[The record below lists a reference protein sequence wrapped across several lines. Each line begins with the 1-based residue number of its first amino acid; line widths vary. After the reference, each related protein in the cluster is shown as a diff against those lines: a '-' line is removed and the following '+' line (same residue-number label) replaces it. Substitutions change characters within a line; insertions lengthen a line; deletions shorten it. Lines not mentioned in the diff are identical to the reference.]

1 MARLAL
7 PFLTRKQ
14 ELLPDILILAGKE
27 PRQGTVLCAVEER
40 LAERGLTIRLGWH
53 DPVSDIFDWPS
64 GLVVQRG
71 VSKEVLTALAAR
83 GGPILND
90 PSACLRLD
98 DRSATLSHLASAG
111 LPVPRHRLCR
121 DWAEVTG
128 LARSGTV
135 YVKAG
140 GAGRGAG
147 VARVPGPEDAAPFP
161 GPWHV
166 EVEQPGDGI
175 DRKIY
180 VAGDRVF
187 GLLKRWP
194 RDADAVPFTPKAAM
208 HDLAR
213 RAGAALGLEIFGID
227 LVGMD
232 GRFAIVDVNAF
243 PGFRGVTGAFDA
255 VADYVAAR
263 AR

>member
-1 MARLAL
+1 MS
-7 PFLTRKQ
+7 
-14 ELLPDILILAGKE
+14 DVLILAGKK
-27 PRQGTVLCAVEER
+27 PKPGTVISAVGQR

-53 DPVSDIFDWPS
+53 DPLSDILDWKS

-71 VSKEVLTALAAR
+71 VSAEVLMALAAR
-83 GGPILND
+83 GGPVVND
-90 PSACLRLD
+90 PSACLRLR
-98 DRSATLSHLASAG
+98 DRAATLSHLASAG
-111 LPVPRHRLCR
+111 LPVPRCRVCR
-121 DWAEVTG
+121 DWEEVTA
-128 LARSGTV
+128 LAGSGAV

-140 GAGRGAG
+140 GTGRSAG
-147 VARVPGPEDAAPFP
+147 VARIADPGDAAPFA

-166 EVEQPGDGI
+166 EVEQPGDGT
-175 DRKIY
+175 DRKVY

-194 RDADAVPFTPKAAM
+194 RDGQAPPFAPAAEM
-208 HDLAR
+208 RDLAM
-213 RAGAALGLEIFGID
+213 RAGAALGLEIFGVD
-227 LVGMD
+227 LVGHD

-255 VADYVAAR
+255 VADYIAAR